1 MWQLGWL
8 AQSVGSNELLL
19 GKLPFLLPQKNSTC
33 LFKVKD
39 FFSTQIPSF
48 QDFPSKN
55 NLRIYLKKNNWLVV
69 ETKKNSL
76 CSETLFVAPTGSPWK
91 NRKYGY
97 IHVCIYP
104 KSPCSCLTA
113 VDWTPN
119 TIQYNKMEWNRIQ
132 DHTIQRTLYNMIWMI

>member
-8 AQSVGSNELLL
+8 DQSLGSNELFL
-19 GKLPFLLPQKNSTC
+19 GKLSFLLPQKNIVHF
-33 LFKVKD
+33 LKVKA

-48 QDFPSKN
+48 QVKNNKRASIWSKN
-55 NLRIYLKKNNWLVV
+55 NWFVV
-69 ETKKNSL
+69 ETKKSYL

-91 NRKYGY
+91 NRTYGY